1 MKRIT
6 HIAKNAWR
14 LEYGGRILNEIIKSD
29 CDFELSYTLN
39 SGKEITISSTNSKG
53 ITLGLG
59 DFAQLPFN
67 LQGEQLNIIISGH
80 NEDECYRN
88 VIEILNDV

>member
-6 HIAKNAWR
+6 HIAKNNWR
-14 LEYGGRILNEIIKSD
+14 LEYGARLLNEIVKFN
-29 CDFELSYTLN
+29 CDFELRCTL
-39 SGKEITISSTNSKG
+39 SSDKKIAINTKNTKG
-53 ITLGLG
+53 STLGLG
-59 DFAQLPFN
+59 DFAQIPFN